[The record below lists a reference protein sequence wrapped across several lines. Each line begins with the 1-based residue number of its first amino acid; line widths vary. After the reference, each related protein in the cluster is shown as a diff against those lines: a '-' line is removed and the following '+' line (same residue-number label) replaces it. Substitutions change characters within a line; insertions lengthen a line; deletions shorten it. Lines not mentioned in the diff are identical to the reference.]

1 MTILLKNV
9 CFSVIFHTFFRFFRI
24 IYKDFLHQDLF
35 ILLKSFYK
43 VY

>member
-24 IYKDFLHQDLF
+24 IYKDFYTKDLF
-35 ILLKSFYK
+35 IFFTFYNQI
-43 VY
+43 